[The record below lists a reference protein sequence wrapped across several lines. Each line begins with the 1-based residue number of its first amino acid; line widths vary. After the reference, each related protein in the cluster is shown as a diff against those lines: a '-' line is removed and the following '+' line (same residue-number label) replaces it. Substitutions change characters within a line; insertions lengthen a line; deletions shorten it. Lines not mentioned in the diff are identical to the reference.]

1 MSCEEFSEG
10 DKKIIHELSK
20 SLKSNAQRYGAE
32 SLSRLFM
39 TNPGSKTYFDYSDFS
54 MPNLK
59 GHGEKVM
66 NALAKAADNV
76 DNLKGSLCELAAL
89 HGKTLLVDP
98 QNFPIFSRCIQVTLA
113 NNLSSFPPEYQ
124 LAADKFLVAVCDHL
138 SSRYR

>member
-1 MSCEEFSEG
+1 MACELFSQDEKKVIEEFG
-10 DKKIIHELSK
+10 QL
-20 SLKSNAQRYGAE
+20 LKSNAQNYGAE

-76 DNLKGSLCELAAL
+76 DNLKGSLCDLAAL

-113 NNLSSFPPEYQ
+113 NNLSSFPPGHQ
-124 LAADKFLVAVCDHL
+124 LAIDKFLKAVYQNL
-138 SSRYR
+138 SSKYR